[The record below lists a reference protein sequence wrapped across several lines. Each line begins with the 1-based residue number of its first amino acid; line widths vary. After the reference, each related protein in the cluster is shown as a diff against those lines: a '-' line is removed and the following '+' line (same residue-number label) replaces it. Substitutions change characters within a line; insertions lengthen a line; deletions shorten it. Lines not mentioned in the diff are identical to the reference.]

1 MSARVVPAPPRR
13 RAAQHRA
20 ADLARD
26 PPPLGAVRAGAGAA
40 AGRAVRAAGDRA
52 PCAWSCWR
60 SALLWLTYLAWPK
73 LEASGRLTRLLVVVL
88 VGYVL
93 VQRLV
98 LKPSAAELF
107 RCGTSTVGRM
117 AATAP
122 DLGFLFNHAGHV
134 VDTELTAKLAE
145 LGTTPREICVL
156 GKALGA
162 ELTQSRLGELAGLDK
177 TTMVVT
183 MDKLERAGLA
193 ERRPSATDRRARI
206 VAVTPAGEKLL
217 AARPEGGRPG
227 AQRHAVGAA
236 RRPTARCSSAA
247 CPRWSATGWPSRW
260 RATGRY
266 AAAADLCIG
275 IVLRRDYLL
284 RSVL

>member
-1 MSARVVPAPPRR
+1 
-13 RAAQHRA
+13 
-20 ADLARD
+20 
-26 PPPLGAVRAGAGAA
+26 
-40 AGRAVRAAGDRA
+40 
-52 PCAWSCWR
+52 
-60 SALLWLTYLAWPK
+60 
-73 LEASGRLTRLLVVVL
+73 
-88 VGYVL
+88 
-93 VQRLV
+93 
-98 LKPSAAELF
+98 
-107 RCGTSTVGRM
+107 M
-117 AATAP
+117 AATTP

-217 AARPEGGRPG
+217 AAGQKVVDRAHVDMLAALPEADREVFVRCMSALVDDRLARP
-227 AQRHAVGAA
+227 VD
-236 RRPTARCSSAA
+236 S
-247 CPRWSATGWPSRW
+247 
-260 RATGRY
+260 
-266 AAAADLCIG
+266 D
-275 IVLRRDYLL
+275 
-284 RSVL
+284 RSVRRRR

>member
-1 MSARVVPAPPRR
+1 
-13 RAAQHRA
+13 
-20 ADLARD
+20 
-26 PPPLGAVRAGAGAA
+26 
-40 AGRAVRAAGDRA
+40 
-52 PCAWSCWR
+52 
-60 SALLWLTYLAWPK
+60 
-73 LEASGRLTRLLVVVL
+73 
-88 VGYVL
+88 
-93 VQRLV
+93 
-98 LKPSAAELF
+98 
-107 RCGTSTVGRM
+107 M

-156 GKALGA
+156 GKAVGA

-217 AARPEGGRPG
+217 AAGQKVVDRAHVDMLAALPEADREVFVRCMSALVGDRLARP
-227 AQRHAVGAA
+227 VV
-236 RRPTARCSSAA
+236 S
-247 CPRWSATGWPSRW
+247 
-260 RATGRY
+260 
-266 AAAADLCIG
+266 D
-275 IVLRRDYLL
+275 
-284 RSVL
+284 RSVRRRR

>member
-1 MSARVVPAPPRR
+1 
-13 RAAQHRA
+13 
-20 ADLARD
+20 
-26 PPPLGAVRAGAGAA
+26 
-40 AGRAVRAAGDRA
+40 
-52 PCAWSCWR
+52 
-60 SALLWLTYLAWPK
+60 
-73 LEASGRLTRLLVVVL
+73 
-88 VGYVL
+88 
-93 VQRLV
+93 
-98 LKPSAAELF
+98 
-107 RCGTSTVGRM
+107 M

-145 LGTTPREICVL
+145 LGTTPREVCVL

-217 AARPEGGRPG
+217 AEGQRVVDRAHADMLAALPEADREVFVRCMAALVGDRLAKPVVSERP
-227 AQRHAVGAA
+227 V
-236 RRPTARCSSAA
+236 RR
-247 CPRWSATGWPSRW
+247 
-260 RATGRY
+260 
-266 AAAADLCIG
+266 
-275 IVLRRDYLL
+275 RR
-284 RSVL
+284 

>member
-1 MSARVVPAPPRR
+1 
-13 RAAQHRA
+13 
-20 ADLARD
+20 
-26 PPPLGAVRAGAGAA
+26 
-40 AGRAVRAAGDRA
+40 
-52 PCAWSCWR
+52 
-60 SALLWLTYLAWPK
+60 
-73 LEASGRLTRLLVVVL
+73 
-88 VGYVL
+88 
-93 VQRLV
+93 
-98 LKPSAAELF
+98 
-107 RCGTSTVGRM
+107 M

-156 GKALGA
+156 GKASGT

-217 AARPEGGRPG
+217 AAGQKVVDQAHLDMLAALPEADREVFVRCMSALVGDRLAKPAVSDRP
-227 AQRHAVGAA
+227 V
-236 RRPTARCSSAA
+236 RR
-247 CPRWSATGWPSRW
+247 
-260 RATGRY
+260 
-266 AAAADLCIG
+266 
-275 IVLRRDYLL
+275 RR
-284 RSVL
+284 

>member
-1 MSARVVPAPPRR
+1 
-13 RAAQHRA
+13 
-20 ADLARD
+20 
-26 PPPLGAVRAGAGAA
+26 
-40 AGRAVRAAGDRA
+40 
-52 PCAWSCWR
+52 
-60 SALLWLTYLAWPK
+60 
-73 LEASGRLTRLLVVVL
+73 
-88 VGYVL
+88 
-93 VQRLV
+93 
-98 LKPSAAELF
+98 
-107 RCGTSTVGRM
+107 M

-217 AARPEGGRPG
+217 AAGQTVVDRAHVDMLSALPEADREVFVRCMSALVDDRLARP
-227 AQRHAVGAA
+227 VD
-236 RRPTARCSSAA
+236 S
-247 CPRWSATGWPSRW
+247 
-260 RATGRY
+260 
-266 AAAADLCIG
+266 D
-275 IVLRRDYLL
+275 
-284 RSVL
+284 RSVRRRR

>member
-1 MSARVVPAPPRR
+1 
-13 RAAQHRA
+13 
-20 ADLARD
+20 
-26 PPPLGAVRAGAGAA
+26 
-40 AGRAVRAAGDRA
+40 
-52 PCAWSCWR
+52 
-60 SALLWLTYLAWPK
+60 
-73 LEASGRLTRLLVVVL
+73 
-88 VGYVL
+88 
-93 VQRLV
+93 
-98 LKPSAAELF
+98 
-107 RCGTSTVGRM
+107 M

-122 DLGFLFNHAGHV
+122 DLGLLFNHAGHV

-217 AARPEGGRPG
+217 AAGQKVVDRAHVDMLSALPEADREVFVRCMSALVDERLARPVVSDRP
-227 AQRHAVGAA
+227 V
-236 RRPTARCSSAA
+236 RR
-247 CPRWSATGWPSRW
+247 
-260 RATGRY
+260 
-266 AAAADLCIG
+266 
-275 IVLRRDYLL
+275 RR
-284 RSVL
+284 

>member
-1 MSARVVPAPPRR
+1 M
-13 RAAQHRA
+13 
-20 ADLARD
+20 
-26 PPPLGAVRAGAGAA
+26 AA
-40 AGRAVRAAGDRA
+40 A
-52 PCAWSCWR
+52 
-60 SALLWLTYLAWPK
+60 
-73 LEASGRLTRLLVVVL
+73 
-88 VGYVL
+88 
-93 VQRLV
+93 
-98 LKPSAAELF
+98 
-107 RCGTSTVGRM
+107 
-117 AATAP
+117 AP

-217 AARPEGGRPG
+217 AAGQEVVDEAHVDMLSALPEADREVFVRCMSTLVGERLAKPVVSDRP
-227 AQRHAVGAA
+227 V
-236 RRPTARCSSAA
+236 RR
-247 CPRWSATGWPSRW
+247 
-260 RATGRY
+260 
-266 AAAADLCIG
+266 
-275 IVLRRDYLL
+275 RR
-284 RSVL
+284 

>member
-1 MSARVVPAPPRR
+1 
-13 RAAQHRA
+13 
-20 ADLARD
+20 
-26 PPPLGAVRAGAGAA
+26 
-40 AGRAVRAAGDRA
+40 
-52 PCAWSCWR
+52 
-60 SALLWLTYLAWPK
+60 
-73 LEASGRLTRLLVVVL
+73 
-88 VGYVL
+88 
-93 VQRLV
+93 
-98 LKPSAAELF
+98 
-107 RCGTSTVGRM
+107 M

-217 AARPEGGRPG
+217 AAGQKVVDRAHVDMLAALPEADREVFVRCMSALVGDRLARP
-227 AQRHAVGAA
+227 VV
-236 RRPTARCSSAA
+236 S
-247 CPRWSATGWPSRW
+247 
-260 RATGRY
+260 
-266 AAAADLCIG
+266 D
-275 IVLRRDYLL
+275 
-284 RSVL
+284 RSVRRRR

>member
-1 MSARVVPAPPRR
+1 
-13 RAAQHRA
+13 
-20 ADLARD
+20 
-26 PPPLGAVRAGAGAA
+26 
-40 AGRAVRAAGDRA
+40 
-52 PCAWSCWR
+52 
-60 SALLWLTYLAWPK
+60 
-73 LEASGRLTRLLVVVL
+73 
-88 VGYVL
+88 
-93 VQRLV
+93 
-98 LKPSAAELF
+98 
-107 RCGTSTVGRM
+107 M
-117 AATAP
+117 AATTP

-217 AARPEGGRPG
+217 AAGQKVVDRAHVDMLAALPEADREVFVRCMSALVGERLARP
-227 AQRHAVGAA
+227 VV
-236 RRPTARCSSAA
+236 S
-247 CPRWSATGWPSRW
+247 
-260 RATGRY
+260 
-266 AAAADLCIG
+266 D
-275 IVLRRDYLL
+275 
-284 RSVL
+284 RSVRRRR

>member
-1 MSARVVPAPPRR
+1 
-13 RAAQHRA
+13 
-20 ADLARD
+20 
-26 PPPLGAVRAGAGAA
+26 
-40 AGRAVRAAGDRA
+40 
-52 PCAWSCWR
+52 
-60 SALLWLTYLAWPK
+60 
-73 LEASGRLTRLLVVVL
+73 
-88 VGYVL
+88 
-93 VQRLV
+93 
-98 LKPSAAELF
+98 
-107 RCGTSTVGRM
+107 M
-117 AATAP
+117 AATTP

-217 AARPEGGRPG
+217 AAGQKVVDRAHVDMLAALPEADREVFVRCMSALVGDRLARP
-227 AQRHAVGAA
+227 VV
-236 RRPTARCSSAA
+236 S
-247 CPRWSATGWPSRW
+247 
-260 RATGRY
+260 
-266 AAAADLCIG
+266 D
-275 IVLRRDYLL
+275 
-284 RSVL
+284 RSVRRRR